1 MNSGKV
7 PTDGGAGLA
16 QNPFAKLSG
25 SGLPAGPLSP
35 PPAVPRSDPA
45 PARNRGRVDVRR
57 ETGGRAGKTV
67 TVVDGF
73 IGIGLPEKEQL
84 AKRIRAA
91 CGTGGT
97 VKEGRI
103 EIQGDHR
110 EAVAKVLTAA
120 GFRPVMAGG

>member
-1 MNSGKV
+1 VNQGKV
-7 PTDGGAGLA
+7 PTDGGSGLA
-16 QNPFAKLSG
+16 QNPFAKLSA
-25 SGLPAGPLSP
+25 SGLPTGPQP
-35 PPAVPRSDPA
+35 PPAAPKIEAA
-45 PARNRGRVDVRR
+45 PARSRGRVDVRR

-67 TVVDGF
+67 TVADGF
-73 IGIGLPEKEQL
+73 VGIGLPEKEQL

-110 EAVAKVLTAA
+110 ETVAKVLTDA